1 MQELIS
7 RDEMAGMARWC
18 ELVEQLATD
27 AEALQV
33 PEPGRDDRAY
43 REEWQ
48 ALSDRWMATCWTALT
63 PPFIAASARLARAK
77 VCPQPLQLREEGPP
91 EGFRLIPEAEL
102 EQWLVVKTQ
111 RARIAEGR
119 AQGKWQRKRS
129 TEMESDKPATDEEAA
144 AAERRA
150 AYAAKKQAEA
160 EEAKQ
165 DAADREARMLA
176 VAAEAS
182 APAPEPAPDPADAV
196 PEEAPATAA
205 APVVWVTSP
214 ELAEALGLT
223 QSAIDNHR
231 RAGRL
236 EGLWRLPGPDRV
248 RGTLFDLEGCKA
260 VIRDWETAPRKRKR
274 RSPAADAPADPLP
287 VVIQEIETQVP
298 PVEPAAPMTGATD
311 AAALLALAEADPAV
325 LAALRELLQGGS

>member
-7 RDEMAGMARWC
+7 RDEMAHVARWC
-18 ELVEQLATD
+18 ELVEALAAD
-27 AEALQV
+27 AEALQA
-33 PEPGRDDRAY
+33 PEPGTDDTRY
-43 REEWQ
+43 RQEWQ
-48 ALSDRWMATCWTALT
+48 ALGDRWMACCWTALT

-77 VCPQPLQLREEGPP
+77 VCPQPLQLREEGTP

-119 AQGKWQRKRS
+119 AQGKWQRRGRPP
-129 TEMESDKPATDEEAA
+129 MEPDKPATDEEAA

-165 DAADREARMLA
+165 AAADREARMLA

-182 APAPEPAPDPADAV
+182 APAPDPAPEPADAV
-196 PEEAPATAA
+196 SEEAPATAA

-287 VVIQEIETQVP
+287 VVIEPDKAQ
-298 PVEPAAPMTGATD
+298 EPAPD
-311 AAALLALAEADPAV
+311 SAALLAKLANDPALLAK
-325 LAALRELLQGGS
+325 LAALVGEVQP